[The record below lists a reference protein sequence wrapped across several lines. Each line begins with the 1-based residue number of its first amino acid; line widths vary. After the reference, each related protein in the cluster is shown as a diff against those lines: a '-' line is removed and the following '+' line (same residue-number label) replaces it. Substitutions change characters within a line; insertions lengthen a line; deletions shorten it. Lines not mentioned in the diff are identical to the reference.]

1 MPCAIACRR
10 ARDGANAH
18 KTAFLR
24 ARLFCLAVP
33 LLQAEVPLA
42 LMIMAAQMAVA
53 VIGGLITSTILSLV
67 MVPAVYEMVDD
78 FEQWL
83 SPRLKRFLTP
93 VEAEPG
99 GKE

>member
-1 MPCAIACRR
+1 MPLRLLAPRPLGLPPADAAGGMQSCPVPSPAA
-10 ARDGANAH
+10 ARVDWANAH

-53 VIGGLITSTILSLV
+53 VIS
-67 MVPAVYEMVDD
+67 
-78 FEQWL
+78 
-83 SPRLKRFLTP
+83 
-93 VEAEPG
+93 
-99 GKE
+99 